1 MNAPLA
7 NTWFDNAQMGQRTR
21 LVTLP
26 FETGGRSFVREYVNR
41 PQMGKFAIPEH
52 FHPTWTETFEI
63 LRGHAHYRIGRE
75 EREAGPGE
83 RVILPPRISHLHPW
97 SASDEELHVRHTAV
111 ADPPDLRGLTA
122 SLQGILTIF
131 ALAGHGRVNRR
142 GQPTLLQ
149 LAVIARAT
157 MPATYL
163 PGLPPPIQHALIGAL
178 AALGRLA
185 GYRVTYPGF
194 PVVPGSPT
202 ESLIVPQ

>member
-7 NTWFDNAQMGQRTR
+7 EAWFDNARMGQRTR

-52 FHPTWTETFEI
+52 LHPTWTESFDI
-63 LRGHAHYRIGRE
+63 LQGQARYRIGRE

-83 RVILPPRISHLHPW
+83 RVILPAGISHLHPW

-131 ALAGHGRVNRR
+131 ALAGEGRVNRR

-149 LAVIARAT
+149 LAVIAQAT

-163 PGLPPPIQHALIGAL
+163 PGLPPAVQRGLIGAL
-178 AALGRLA
+178 ARVGRA
-185 GYRVTYPGF
+185 VGFRATYPGF
-194 PVVPGSPT
+194 PVVPDRPAGSVNST
-202 ESLIVPQ
+202 